1 MSVILSRG
9 SLLLPPAS
17 GRAAILGLWAHYPS
31 ITSTF
36 PEPFHFV
43 SVSPPL
49 PPPLLFFT
57 RTSVIGLK
65 AHLKPQK
72 LTSGKGLYRGHY
84 IEVLEMQAS
93 GNLSAEHTTSVELS
107 SPVFQS
113 TDWGGVL
120 SECLRRSPPFLL
132 LFGLHGWCQVCV
144 YNPQKPHGCDNGL
157 NTPQLLSQQ
166 EIRVTELSASGPQTP
181 VCSAKSLDI

>member
-1 MSVILSRG
+1 MSLLSRG

-17 GRAAILGLWAHYPS
+17 GRAAVLGLWAHYPS
-31 ITSTF
+31 IPSTF

-49 PPPLLFFT
+49 PPLLFFT

-120 SECLRRSPPFLL
+120 FECLRRSPLSCFCLGFM
-132 LFGLHGWCQVCV
+132 FGVRYVFITRRNHTDVTMALI
-144 YNPQKPHGCDNGL
+144 P
-157 NTPQLLSQQ
+157 LSYCHSRRS
-166 EIRVTELSASGPQTP
+166 E
-181 VCSAKSLDI
+181 